1 MPTPFFE
8 FILTC
13 PERIWFYLPDGLPPP
28 RARKLPMWVSA
39 ISAVEARVLFQSH
52 SIVRMRRTAN
62 QVLGGLGELWCYDL
76 MRDWLQPPPI
86 QDYDGNHLPFRML
99 EDNDP
104 VDMVFVMYD
113 DEGPIFVHVCVKAST
128 QAYSQPASEAFNRST
143 VVLMALP
150 LRTMIIRVQ
159 FKHVAP
165 DTVFFYPG
173 SYCRLLVSRNF

>member
-1 MPTPFFE
+1 
-8 FILTC
+8 
-13 PERIWFYLPDGLPPP
+13 
-28 RARKLPMWVSA
+28 MWVSA

-52 SIVRMRRTAN
+52 TVVRMRRTAN

-165 DTVFFYPG
+165 DTVFFILD
-173 SYCRLLVSRNF
+173 RIADFLVSRNF